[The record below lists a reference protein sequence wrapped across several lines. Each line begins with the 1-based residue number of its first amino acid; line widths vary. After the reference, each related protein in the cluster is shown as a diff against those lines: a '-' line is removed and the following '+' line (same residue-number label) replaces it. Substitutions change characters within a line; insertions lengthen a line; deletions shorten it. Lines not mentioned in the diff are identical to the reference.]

1 MRILELFAGTSSFG
15 QVADEFEHEVI
26 SLDKDMPASIQCD
39 ILDWD
44 YTVYPS
50 NYFNFIWSSPPC
62 VEYSI
67 AKTKGIRNLELANA
81 LVLKTLE
88 IIEYFSPVFY
98 VIENPQT
105 GLLKH
110 QPFMLNRNYKDVDY
124 CKYGFSY
131 RKRTRLWNNLV
142 NWEPRPLCKKD
153 CGAMDGNRHVDS
165 PQRGPTRTG
174 GGLRVGRNKK
184 QTEVYRIPA
193 DQSAEILISLS
204 IIP

>member
-26 SLDKDMPASIQCD
+26 SLDKDMQASIQCD

-67 AKTKGIRNLELANA
+67 AKTRGIRNLELANA

-98 VIENPQT
+98 IIENPT
-105 GLLKH
+105 TRLLKH

-124 CKYGFSY
+124 CKYGFLIE
-131 RKRTRLWNNLV
+131 K
-142 NWEPRPLCKKD
+142 E
-153 CGAMDGNRHVDS
+153 
-165 PQRGPTRTG
+165 RGFGITF
-174 GGLRVGRNKK
+174 
-184 QTEVYRIPA
+184 
-193 DQSAEILISLS
+193 
-204 IIP
+204 

>member
-67 AKTKGIRNLELANA
+67 AKTRGIRNLELANA

-98 VIENPQT
+98 VIENPAT
-105 GLLKH
+105 GLL
-110 QPFMLNRNYKDVDY
+110 
-124 CKYGFSY
+124 
-131 RKRTRLWNNLV
+131 
-142 NWEPRPLCKKD
+142 
-153 CGAMDGNRHVDS
+153 
-165 PQRGPTRTG
+165 
-174 GGLRVGRNKK
+174 
-184 QTEVYRIPA
+184 
-193 DQSAEILISLS
+193 
-204 IIP
+204 

>member
-15 QVADEFEHEVI
+15 QIADEDGHEVI
-26 SLDKDMPASIQCD
+26 SLDKEMPADIQCD
-39 ILDWD
+39 ILDWN

-50 NYFNFIWSSPPC
+50 NYFNFIWASPPC

-67 AKTKGIRNLELANA
+67 AKTRGIRNIELANA

-88 IIEYFSPVFY
+88 IINYFSPIFY
-98 VIENPQT
+98 VIENPAT
-105 GLLKH
+105 GLLKY

-131 RKRTRLWNNLV
+131 RKGTRLWNNLV

-153 CGAMDGNRHVDS
+153 CGSMDGNKHLDS
-165 PQRGPTRTG
+165 AQRGPDRARG
-174 GGLRVGRNKK
+174 GRVGRSIK
-184 QTEVYRIPA
+184 QTELYRIPA
-193 DQSAEILISLS
+193 ELSFEILLSLT

>member
-1 MRILELFAGTSSFG
+1 MRILELFVGTSSFG

-26 SLDKDMPASIQCD
+26 SLDKDMPADIQCD
-39 ILDWD
+39 ILNWD

-50 NYFNFIWSSPPC
+50 NYFNFIWASPPC
-62 VEYSI
+62 TEYSQ
-67 AKTKGIRNLELANA
+67 AKTRGIRNLELANA

-98 VIENPQT
+98 IIENPAT

-142 NWEPRPLCKKD
+142 NWEPRSLCKKD
-153 CGAMDGNRHVDS
+153 CGSMDGNKHVDS
-165 PQRGPTRTG
+165 PQRGPTRTV

-184 QTEVYRIPA
+184 QTELYRIPA
-193 DQSAEILISLS
+193 DLSFEILISLS
-204 IIP
+204 VVP

>member
-67 AKTKGIRNLELANA
+67 AKTRGIRNLELANA

-88 IIEYFSPVFY
+88 IINYFSPVFY

-110 QPFMLNRNYKDVDY
+110 QPFMLNINYNDVDY

-142 NWEPRPLCKKD
+142 NWEPRSLGKKD
-153 CGAMDGNRHVDS
+153 CGSMDGNRHAE
-165 PQRGPTRTG
+165 PAQRGPTRTRD
-174 GGLRVGRNKK
+174 GLRVGRNKK
-184 QTEVYRIPA
+184 QTELYRIPA
-193 DQSAEILISLS
+193 DLSLEILISLS
-204 IIP
+204 ITP

>member
-81 LVLKTLE
+81 FVLKTLE

-98 VIENPQT
+98 VIENPAT

-110 QPFMLNRNYKDVDY
+110 QPFMLNKNYKDVDY

-142 NWEPRPLCKKD
+142 NWEPRALCKKD
-153 CGAMDGNRHVDS
+153 CGAMVGNRHLDS
-165 PQRGPTRTG
+165 AQRGPDRTMD
-174 GGLRVGRNKK
+174 GLVGRNIR
-184 QTEVYRIPA
+184 QAELYRIPA
-193 DQSAEILISLS
+193 DLSLEILISLS
-204 IIP
+204 IVL

>member
-26 SLDKDMPASIQCD
+26 SLDKDMPASIQCA
-39 ILDWD
+39 ILQFD

-50 NYFNFIWSSPPC
+50 NYFNFIWASPPC
-62 VEYSI
+62 TEYSQ
-67 AKTKGIRNLELANA
+67 AKTIGIRNLELANA

-98 VIENPQT
+98 VIENPAT

-110 QPFMLNRNYKDVDY
+110 QPFMLNKNYKDVDY

-131 RKRTRLWNNLV
+131 RKRTRLWNNLL
-142 NWEPRPLCKKD
+142 NWEPRALCKRD
-153 CGAMDGNRHVDS
+153 CGAMVGNRHLDS
-165 PQRGPTRTG
+165 AQRGPDRTTD
-174 GGLRVGRNKK
+174 GLVGRSIR
-184 QTEVYRIPA
+184 QAELYRIPA
-193 DQSAEILISLS
+193 DLSLEILISLS
-204 IIP
+204 IVVP

>member
-67 AKTKGIRNLELANA
+67 AKTRGNRNLELANA

-88 IIEYFSPVFY
+88 I
-98 VIENPQT
+98 
-105 GLLKH
+105 
-110 QPFMLNRNYKDVDY
+110 
-124 CKYGFSY
+124 
-131 RKRTRLWNNLV
+131 
-142 NWEPRPLCKKD
+142 
-153 CGAMDGNRHVDS
+153 
-165 PQRGPTRTG
+165 
-174 GGLRVGRNKK
+174 
-184 QTEVYRIPA
+184 
-193 DQSAEILISLS
+193 
-204 IIP
+204 